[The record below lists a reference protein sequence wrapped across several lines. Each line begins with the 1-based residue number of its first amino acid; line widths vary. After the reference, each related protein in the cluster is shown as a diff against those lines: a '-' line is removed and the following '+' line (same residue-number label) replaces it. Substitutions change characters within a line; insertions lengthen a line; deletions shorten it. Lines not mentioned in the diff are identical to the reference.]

1 MTRAEGLAR
10 AALLGGAGLLS
21 ALAAIKPG
29 LAGWGAAL
37 AAFAVLWTA
46 TRFGL
51 ADHPHARFGA
61 ANMLTFA
68 RASFVCFVLALA
80 AGPALD
86 GDARWLVAVAGGV
99 VLALDGV
106 DGWLARRQKLQ
117 SPFGARFDMETDSA
131 FMLALALLAA
141 RTGETGPWVLALGL
155 PRYLFVAASWKFPF
169 LAAPLPPSERRRVVC
184 VLQGLALLAAV
195 APLDDARAAVATGL
209 VFLLWS
215 FAADIAWLWRH
226 APNRAAAPLGP
237 RVAALLGLL
246 RSLAI
251 YHFIPGRAARL
262 NRFYAA
268 FVPAGGLAFDV
279 GAHVGN
285 RVASWRR
292 LGARVVAVEP
302 QPRFADFLRRWF
314 LDDPGVKVAET
325 LLDAADGTVALHVSD
340 RHPTLATTSDEFI
353 RAAGGAKGFAAVA
366 WNRTIA
372 VPATT
377 LDALIAREGL
387 PDFVKIDV
395 EGAEPRVL
403 AGLGQAVPALSF
415 EYVPAAKGAA
425 LACVDRLMELGDY
438 RFNRS
443 AGESHVLALADWT
456 DARSIRAFLAA
467 LTPDDRSGD
476 VYARLQVRRDGPPSA
491 SGP

>member
-1 MTRAEGLAR
+1 MTRAEGLSR
-10 AALLGGAGLLS
+10 AALVGGAGLLS
-21 ALAAIKPG
+21 AMAALKPG
-29 LAGWGAAL
+29 LGGWAAAMAG
-37 AAFAVLWTA
+37 FAVLWTA
-46 TRFGL
+46 ARFGL
-51 ADHPHARFGA
+51 ADHGHARFGA

-68 RASFVCFVLALA
+68 RACFVCLLAALV

-86 GDARWLVAVAGGV
+86 ADARWLVAVAGAA

-117 SPFGARFDMETDSA
+117 SAFGARFDMETDSA
-131 FMLALALLAA
+131 FMLALAVLAA
-141 RTGETGPWVLALGL
+141 RTGGTGLWVLALGL
-155 PRYLFVAASWKFPF
+155 PRYLFVAAAWKFPF
-169 LAAPLPPSERRRVVC
+169 LAAPLPSSERRRAVC
-184 VLQGLALLAAV
+184 VLQGLALLAAI
-195 APLDDARAAVATGL
+195 APLDDARPAIATGL
-209 VFLLWS
+209 VLLLWS
-215 FAADIAWLWRH
+215 FAVDIAWLWRN
-226 APNRAAAPLGP
+226 AADRAAVPLGP
-237 RVAALLGLL
+237 RVAGLVGLL
-246 RSLAI
+246 RSLAV

-262 NRFYAA
+262 DRFYAD
-268 FVPAGGLAFDV
+268 FVPSGGFAIDV

-314 LDDPGVKVAET
+314 LDDPGVIVAEV

-340 RHPTLATTSDEFI
+340 RHPTLATASDDFI
-353 RAAGGAKGFAAVA
+353 RAAGAAKGFASVA

-377 LDALIAREGL
+377 LDALIAREGM

-403 AGLGQAVPALSF
+403 AGLGTAVPALSF

-425 LACVDRLMELGDY
+425 LACVDRLTELGAY

-443 AGESHVLALADWT
+443 TGESHRLALDEWT
-456 DARSIRAFLAA
+456 DARTMRAFLAA

-476 VYARLQVRRDGPPSA
+476 VYARLQARRDGPPSA